1 MAQVVEPLPG
11 GASLKLTVAKYYT
24 PSGRCI
30 QARCAPEMR
39 PRCGRDVTETRSCQA
54 VSYTPKN
61 GAKSAT
67 IKATD
72 AKTDAPTAPTDGAA
86 PAAPDAP
93 NAPAPAPA
101 PPRTPKKEKGRV
113 PMSDRGGDGVRAV
126 PVDES
131 ARKSFKTL
139 NGREVRSCADVSCCG
154 GALAV
159 VVMAHAVVSA

>member
-1 MAQVVEPLPG
+1 
-11 GASLKLTVAKYYT
+11 
-24 PSGRCI
+24 
-30 QARCAPEMR
+30 MR
-39 PRCGRDVTETRSCQA
+39 PRCDRDATETRPCQA

-86 PAAPDAP
+86 PAEPAAPAAP
-93 NAPAPAPA
+93 AAPAPA
-101 PPRTPKKEKGRV
+101 PPRTPKREKGRV